1 MKDFFK
7 EILEIARD
15 TAEGVFDRLDKLVDE
30 SDVVKKV
37 KESGLMD
44 VNDFFKNIK
53 EDKSEDDVF
62 EEVQQH
68 YANPKN
74 GFDTSIGQLRQ
85 TIDEQ
90 ADEIVWLRDS
100 NNDLMNHLDDY
111 KLALQVLLD
120 GEARKRFTLDY
131 SKALRLSVPSIDV
144 KVKSVDEFNIQLEI
158 TQDYD

>member
-7 EILEIARD
+7 EVLEIARD
-15 TAEGVFDRLDKLVDE
+15 TAEGVFDRLDKLVEEDE
-30 SDVVKKV
+30 LANKVKNSDVLVDIKNFFAN
-37 KESGLMD
+37 EST
-44 VNDFFKNIK
+44 NA
-53 EDKSEDDVF
+53 
-62 EEVQQH
+62 EESV
-68 YANPKN
+68 NPKN

-120 GEARKRFTLDY
+120 GEARKSFTLNY

-144 KVKSVDEFNIQLEI
+144 KVKSVDESNIQLEI